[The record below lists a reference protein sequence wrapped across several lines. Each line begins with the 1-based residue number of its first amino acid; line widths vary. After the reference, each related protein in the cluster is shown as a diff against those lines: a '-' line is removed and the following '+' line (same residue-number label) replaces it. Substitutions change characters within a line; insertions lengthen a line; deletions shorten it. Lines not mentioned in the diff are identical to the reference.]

1 MSDYVRKNNSLPIEK
16 IRKPSTYDEF
26 IYWLAMPTPAKMKMG
41 IETQTQFAEFFK
53 VSERTLL
60 RWKESEQFRA
70 QVRALRDKW
79 AFEKTQGVIEG
90 IYKAAVK
97 GNDKSQKLWM
107 QLFEGFTEKTEVEQ
121 TQKVEISVNDI
132 RFLIEALPVQ
142 MQEKYYGFLQQL
154 LDDSAAIA
162 RAIDGGDIPESVR
175 IAEAKYA
182 DAQAAER
189 NVPGDADTDA
199 QHVPVERTAAMA
211 ESYPQCVCED
221 VVRQVSPH
229 NHQSAARWWKK

>member
-1 MSDYVRKNNSLPIEK
+1 MSLNVTKTNNPPIVK
-16 IRKPSTYDEF
+16 TYKPTVHEEF
-26 IYWLAMPTPAKMKMG
+26 IYWLAMPTQAKMKMG
-41 IETQTQFAEFFK
+41 IETQGAFAEFHG
-53 VSERTLL
+53 VAERTLI
-60 RWKESEQFRA
+60 RWKESQQFRA

-121 TQKVEISVNDI
+121 TKKVEISVNDI

-162 RAIDGGDIPESVR
+162 RAIDRGDIPESVR